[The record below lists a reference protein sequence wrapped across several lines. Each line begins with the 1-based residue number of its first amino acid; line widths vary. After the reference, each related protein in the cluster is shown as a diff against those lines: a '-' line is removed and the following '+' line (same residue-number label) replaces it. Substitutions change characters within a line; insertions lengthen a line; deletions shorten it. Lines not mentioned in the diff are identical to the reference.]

1 MLAVVRALADATD
14 SGDREAALQR
24 ARDAFRLLDT
34 RERGIVTPLAQAVA
48 GADTDADHGWSAPLG
63 ALLTEAPLESLR
75 ALDGRLTAQQ
85 AQMCEPVAAA
95 LAATP
100 ANRGT

>member
-1 MLAVVRALADATD
+1 MIAVVRALAAATE

-48 GADTDADHGWSAPLG
+48 GADAELGWGAPLG
-63 ALLTEAPLESLR
+63 ALLTEAPLESLH
-75 ALDGRLTAQQ
+75 ALDGQLTTAQ
-85 AQMCEPVAAA
+85 AIKAIGRKISRLRRNFRSTA
-95 LAATP
+95 
-100 ANRGT
+100 